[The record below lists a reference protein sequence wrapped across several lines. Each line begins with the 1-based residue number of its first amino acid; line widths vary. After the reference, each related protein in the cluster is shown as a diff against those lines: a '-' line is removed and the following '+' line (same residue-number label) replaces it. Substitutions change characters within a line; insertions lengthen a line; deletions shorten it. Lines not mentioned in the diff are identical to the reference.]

1 MEQEEL
7 CIVTEQNVYG
17 DIHEL
22 NDPSKRKQTA
32 EDMDA
37 LIESAVAA
45 NRELIK

>member
-7 CIVTEQNVYG
+7 CFVTEQNVYG

-22 NDPSKRKQTA
+22 NDLSKQTA